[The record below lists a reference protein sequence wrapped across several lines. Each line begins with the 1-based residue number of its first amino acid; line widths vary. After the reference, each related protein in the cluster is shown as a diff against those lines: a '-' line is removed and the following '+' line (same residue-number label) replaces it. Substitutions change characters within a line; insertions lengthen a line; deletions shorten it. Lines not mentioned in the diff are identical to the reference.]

1 MKSRGLQQ
9 STVAKQGIIGLI
21 QTNNEDKEYLK
32 RTGREDKYNVTDA
45 EDNIKKE
52 KGKEEKD
59 MLVLL

>member
-1 MKSRGLQQ
+1 MNL
-9 STVAKQGIIGLI
+9 
-21 QTNNEDKEYLK
+21 EYLK